1 MWPYEKNKNVY
12 KELSNADFIVF
23 FNIILIT
30 YHNAIAIDNMNK
42 IGKINPSSRSKW
54 IFW

>member
-1 MWPYEKNKNVY
+1 
-12 KELSNADFIVF
+12 VF

>member
-1 MWPYEKNKNVY
+1 
-12 KELSNADFIVF
+12 
-23 FNIILIT
+23 
-30 YHNAIAIDNMNK
+30 MNK